1 WDVRHD
7 AEPAADLS
15 AGRRAHPVRH
25 GAALAPADRVRFLV
39 SHHTARTL
47 VVGAVLV
54 GPARA
59 AVVARAPRSPAGARR
74 ATAAAPAPA
83 LGRAGGAGAVRDHV
97 CAGSLQN
104 LREGGRGKWRVLH

>member
-1 WDVRHD
+1 
-7 AEPAADLS
+7 PAADLP
-15 AGRRAHPVRH
+15 AGRRAHPVRN

-47 VVGAVLV
+47 VVGVVLV

-74 ATAAAPAPA
+74 ATPAARVAA
-83 LGRAGGAGAVRDHV
+83 LGRVGGAGAVRGDV
-97 CAGSLQN
+97 CSGAVQN
-104 LREGGRGKWRVLH
+104 LTVEGGESRCRSV